1 MINDVKR
8 LRSNDKNLPWPIEL
22 KPLDMLSNLQTI

>member
-8 LRSNDKNLPWPIEL
+8 LRSNDKNPPWPIEL
-22 KPLDMLSNLQTI
+22 KQLDMLSNLQII